1 MNYTSLSEIIKT
13 KPNSIVSALSW
24 PEWLSLTV
32 AVQHP
37 LLSKKKKKKKTVT
50 VKDSEV
56 FCANPP
62 RYKKYLFKVYYKIQI
77 SQFQTKPSALKSV
90 AFAHKHT
97 KIMVHTGVVVLT
109 VLVIQFSEKLIE
121 VVLVRNPFVL

>member
-1 MNYTSLSEIIKT
+1 MAFTNCCSTAPS
-13 KPNSIVSALSW
+13 
-24 PEWLSLTV
+24 TV
-32 AVQHP
+32 Q
-37 LLSKKKKKKKTVT
+37 KKERKKRAT

-62 RYKKYLFKVYYKIQI
+62 RHTHKKNLFKVYKIQI
-77 SQFQTKPSALKSV
+77 SQFQTKPSSLKSV

-97 KIMVHTGVVVLT
+97 KIMVHTGVVVVLT

>member
-1 MNYTSLSEIIKT
+1 MNYTCLSEIIKT
-13 KPNSIVSALSW
+13 QPNSIVSALSW

-37 LLSKKKKKKKTVT
+37 LLSKKKKEKKERQQKTVKFFVQT
-50 VKDSEV
+50 HQDTK
-56 FCANPP
+56 N
-62 RYKKYLFKVYYKIQI
+62 LFKVYKIQI

-97 KIMVHTGVVVLT
+97 KIMVHTGVVVVLT